1 MEDKLSICNIL
12 KKNEINF
19 INKNGKFYLN
29 LNKNLNKNL
38 NISKNNNFKE
48 KIIKS
53 WDIYIKNKYK
63 KWKHIHKI
71 YLLDNNSI
79 KVFNN
84 NYNIFVIDKISLTI
98 SIKNIFK
105 IQIRI
110 IIKLIN
116 NIFKLLNIIN
126 KNIINK
132 NIINKNKYIHIYNII
147 ISYVEMLLKDYK
159 GYFKI
164 LLEYYKKYIIKENNK
179 NNEYNEN
186 SKYFIFFKKINQINE
201 IIKNKNIYKNIS

>member
-132 NIINKNKYIHIYNII
+132 NKYIHIYNII